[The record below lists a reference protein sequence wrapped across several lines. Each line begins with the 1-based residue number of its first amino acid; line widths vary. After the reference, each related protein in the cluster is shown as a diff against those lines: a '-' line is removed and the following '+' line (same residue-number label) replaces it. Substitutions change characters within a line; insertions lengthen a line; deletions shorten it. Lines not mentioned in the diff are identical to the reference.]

1 MISSSTKQ
9 QRRPSVTFSETSQ
22 LILVRNLSS
31 NAPDKYDLWYTP
43 YELETYKRDM
53 ALYTRIVRL
62 SISKRFTPS
71 ASDILGLEKF
81 LTPQLTQEYANR
93 RYIHIKRVL
102 EEARMQD
109 AHGKG
114 VPRSNQDIKRLARMS
129 AAYSKWARERARAAA
144 LFLAQDQEEEER
156 QEKAL
161 QQTATIASDNGRCTH
176 GILNCV
182 GAK

>member
-31 NAPDKYDLWYTP
+31 NAGLWYTP
-43 YELETYKRDM
+43 DELETYKRDM
-53 ALYTRIVRL
+53 ALYRRIVRL

-93 RYIHIKRVL
+93 RCIHIKRVL

-114 VPRSNQDIKRLARMS
+114 LPRSNQDIKRLARMS

-144 LFLAQDQEEEER
+144 LFLAQDQEEEGR

-161 QQTATIASDNGRCTH
+161 QRSQVMMEDARH
-176 GILNCV
+176 EY
-182 GAK
+182 

>member
-1 MISSSTKQ
+1 MISSSTNTKQ
-9 QRRPSVTFSETSQ
+9 QRRSSVTFSETSQ

-31 NAPDKYDLWYTP
+31 DAPDKYDLWCTP
-43 YELETYKRDM
+43 DELEAYKRDV
-53 ALYTRIVRL
+53 VRL

-93 RYIHIKRVL
+93 RYIQTKRVL

-109 AHGKG
+109 AQGKG
-114 VPRSNQDIKRLARMS
+114 LPRSNQDIKRLARIS
-129 AAYSKWARERARAAA
+129 AVHSKWARERARAAG
-144 LFLAQDQEEEER
+144 LFLAQDQEEEAQ

-161 QQTATIASDNGRCTH
+161 QMQRSQMIVDDARHED
-176 GILNCV
+176 
-182 GAK
+182 

>member
-1 MISSSTKQ
+1 MISSSTNTKQ
-9 QRRPSVTFSETSQ
+9 QRRSSVTFSETSQ

-31 NAPDKYDLWYTP
+31 DAPDKYDLWCTP
-43 YELETYKRDM
+43 DELEAYKRDV
-53 ALYTRIVRL
+53 ALYRRVVRL

-93 RYIHIKRVL
+93 RYIQTKRVL

-109 AHGKG
+109 AQGKG
-114 VPRSNQDIKRLARMS
+114 LPRSNQDIKRLARIS
-129 AAYSKWARERARAAA
+129 AVHSKWARERARAAG
-144 LFLAQDQEEEER
+144 LFLAQDQEEEAQ

-161 QQTATIASDNGRCTH
+161 QMQRSQMIVDDTRHED
-176 GILNCV
+176 
-182 GAK
+182 